1 MSAIHVI
8 AERLIQLTKQL
19 HWLPK
24 VTQHFTATDK
34 KRTIAKC
41 LAYITF
47 IFRTVHGM
55 IPADQSMLEK
65 LCRKLFWTFNGL
77 QENYPGPKT
86 GGNILCTVKDQN
98 LPF

>member
-1 MSAIHVI
+1 MGSYTQFLSAGYPWNDVCDEPAYRRDVFSMSTIHVI

-41 LAYITF
+41 LAYINSF
-47 IFRTVHGM
+47 SVRYDSSGSEYV
-55 IPADQSMLEK
+55 
-65 LCRKLFWTFNGL
+65 
-77 QENYPGPKT
+77 
-86 GGNILCTVKDQN
+86 
-98 LPF
+98 